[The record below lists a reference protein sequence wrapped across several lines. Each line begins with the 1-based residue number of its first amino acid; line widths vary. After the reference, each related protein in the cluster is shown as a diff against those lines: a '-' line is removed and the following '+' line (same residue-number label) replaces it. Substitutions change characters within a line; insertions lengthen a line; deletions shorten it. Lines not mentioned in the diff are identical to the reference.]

1 MADERSEQ
9 QNTQGAG
16 QDPRPV
22 GAPDQPREPRPAPRY
37 GELAP
42 EGWTWTPPGVA
53 DGASTGDGKA
63 PDRATAPASP
73 VSAAAPAAPAPAP
86 SGQVPGVPH
95 NLGVGADPAPRPA
108 SAARPETS
116 ERPDA
121 YRASEPPQAGK
132 PSPRG
137 GLLADRIITIALLAL
152 GAYGALNLALSL
164 QQLPQSMRLTASLL
178 GMESLDVPEAVGIAG
193 TVGAIVVLAIY
204 AVNLIFSIQRMR
216 ARKLAFWVPLAA
228 FGLALIVLFVCSTV
242 AVVQLPELMQQMSD
256 PDALSKILDQAGS
269 LP

>member
-1 MADERSEQ
+1 MADERSDQ
-9 QNTQGAG
+9 QDG
-16 QDPRPV
+16 QDPRSA
-22 GAPDQPREPRPAPRY
+22 GDPRPAPRY

-42 EGWTWTPPGVA
+42 EGWTWTPEGGV
-53 DGASTGDGKA
+53 DGAPTEGRNA
-63 PDRATAPASP
+63 PDRASASSP
-73 VSAAAPAAPAPAP
+73 TPAASSAPVPAP

-95 NLGVGADPAPRPA
+95 NLGVGTDPAPRPA
-108 SAARPETS
+108 GATQPDTS

-121 YRASEPPQAGK
+121 YRAAEPPKGGAAG
-132 PSPRG
+132 PRG

-178 GMESLDVPEAVGIAG
+178 GLESLDVPEAVGIAG
-193 TVGAIVVLAIY
+193 IVGAIAVLAIY

-228 FGLALIVLFVCSTV
+228 FGLALVVLFVCSTI